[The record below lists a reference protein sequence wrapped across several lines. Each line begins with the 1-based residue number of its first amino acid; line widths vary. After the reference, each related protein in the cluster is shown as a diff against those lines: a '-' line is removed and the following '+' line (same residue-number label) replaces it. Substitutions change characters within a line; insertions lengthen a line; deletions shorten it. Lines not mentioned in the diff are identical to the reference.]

1 MFFELVWRNS
11 KRSRKENRIFFSSL
25 LVSIVSFYIVLSLA
39 HQDVMIFLRQMESD
53 AVDKLL
59 QMIPLLYAL
68 TLFLLFFLVYFA
80 GKYQLERRSHEFG
93 IYLIMGMKRSRLFF
107 MLMAEDLWSSLLSL
121 GIGLP
126 IAILISELT
135 SLITVRL
142 VGIGILGHQIVFSI
156 NAIIWTILGFL
167 GIKILAF
174 IILSSRISGKEIG
187 KLLSPTPEH
196 AKHQRSAGIY
206 IVCLLIGMLC
216 LSVAYLFAMKGIAWT
231 SLLMMGLTLIVGV
244 LGTFLVF
251 YGMRFILGILASYP
265 AKNKRLSVF
274 TFRQLQENII
284 CKSNS
289 LSISSLL
296 ILAALCCFGF
306 GIATSCNYGKQESHV
321 LDYTLRSWEEDLQV
335 EEVIRKN
342 HLEDKFDNLFEMKVG
357 YIYTEERDTT
367 FEMENAKK
375 ILQQEPES
383 TEKEVLLNNLS
394 YTDSPHVIS
403 LSGYNQLLALAGE
416 KEIELEPKQAGIY
429 MDIEMAGPKK
439 VEMMNRMLEQ
449 KPEVFI
455 HCETAEWSSEDT
467 QESIHS
473 ETTEWSSED
482 TQEGIHSE
490 TTESES
496 STDKKYQLVG
506 TLQTT
511 NLVVDRS
518 ITLSFA
524 LILRDDE
531 FEHLTNGRYS
541 SYWDAVL
548 KSELV
553 EEQGLMQAINQVN
566 EDLKQTG
573 LDYESYLQNIGRQ
586 LFYVVAASYITIYLA
601 VIFLIIANT
610 VLGVQFLMQQQNTS
624 RRYRILI
631 QLGSSYHALCASA
644 KRQIKWHF
652 GLPVCVAI
660 FSSFFGVWSLF
671 MGLLPSSVRGGA
683 SKLLFVAIFM
693 IAFLSIV
700 EYGYLLAVTKASN
713 RHILI
718 LMETDREE

>member
-39 HQDVMIFLRQMESD
+39 HQDVMIFLRKMESD

-80 GKYQLERRSHEFG
+80 GKYQLECRSHEFG
-93 IYLIMGMKRSRLFF
+93 IYLIMGMKRSRLFL

-121 GIGLP
+121 GMGLP
-126 IAILISELT
+126 IAILVSELT
-135 SLITVRL
+135 SLITARL

-167 GIKILAF
+167 GIKIFAF
-174 IILSSRISGKEIG
+174 IILSSRISGMEIG

-196 AKHQRSAGIY
+196 AKHQRSASIY
-206 IVCLLIGMLC
+206 IGCLLIGMLC
-216 LSVAYLFAMKGIAWT
+216 LSVAYLFAIRGIAWT
-231 SLLMMGLTLIVGV
+231 SLFVMGLTLIFGV

-251 YGMRFILGILASYP
+251 YGMRFIVGILASSP
-265 AKNKRLSVF
+265 TKNKKLSVF
-274 TFRQLQENII
+274 TFRQLQEHII

-306 GIATSCNYGKQESHV
+306 GMATSCSYGKQEPHI
-321 LDYTLRSWEEDLQV
+321 LDYTLQSWEEDLQV

-367 FEMENAKK
+367 FEMEHAKK

-394 YTDSPHVIS
+394 YTNSPHVIS
-403 LSGYNQLLALAGE
+403 LSGYNQLLMLAGKTE
-416 KEIELEPKQAGIY
+416 LELEPKQAAIY
-429 MDIEMAGPKK
+429 MDIEFASPKK
-439 VEMMNRMLEQ
+439 IEMINRMLQQ

-455 HCETAEWSSEDT
+455 HCETDEWPYQSATEG
-467 QESIHS
+467 IHS
-473 ETTEWSSED
+473 ETTEWSSENP
-482 TQEGIHSE
+482 SE
-490 TTESES
+490 IAGE
-496 STDKKYQLVG
+496 KYHLVG

-553 EEQGLMQAINQVN
+553 EEQGLMQAITQVN
-566 EDLKQTG
+566 EDLKQTE
-573 LDYESYLQNIGRQ
+573 LDYESYLQNMGRQ
-586 LFYVVAASYITIYLA
+586 LFYVVAASYITLYLA
-601 VIFLIIANT
+601 IIFLIIANT

-624 RRYRILI
+624 RRYCILI
-631 QLGSSYHALCASA
+631 QLGSSYHALCSSA

-652 GLPVCVAI
+652 GLPLCIAI

-671 MGLLPSSVRGGA
+671 IGLLPSSARSGT

-693 IAFLSIV
+693 IVFLSVV

-713 RHILI
+713 RHILT
-718 LMETDREE
+718 LMKTEREE